1 MDIKVMNPQQPISP
15 EIFEDIINN
24 FIINEKNLLVNHV
37 VVHDVKVEYKN
48 KYEHYI
54 LNVTVYVKEGSI
66 VEGRFKDLGTNIK
79 WNSFVNGLNQH
90 KVFKKYLGLP
100 LNNDYEDFY
109 VSIEGDIDE
118 GYPKNEK
125 IMETKDLI
133 KKVLKEEISSLLR
146 RRLNFGKIDSILK
159 NIKVQAFRKDEPIE
173 NSINATIQ
181 RALYDLMPEG
191 FDDDDEE
198 YFKVWDE
205 IKDYLKDN
213 YTDELREYF
222 EKRKKDAEDDKKN
235 SRGEKYIFAKHDKPY
250 GSLGWS
256 GFADGFNSF
265 DEMITKYGHWVDV
278 DWDEVKKKLDN
289 ITEYPEETF
298 SGTMNSRPL
307 RISSIGDEGNRMG
320 YNFSIIKSIPKNRI
334 KEIKEGELTE
344 RCWKGYTQKG
354 MKTMFGKRY
363 PNCVK
368 KKKG

>member
-1 MDIKVMNPQQPISP
+1 MNSQETISP

-24 FIINEKNLLVNHV
+24 FIINEKNLLVNYV
-37 VVHDVKVEYKN
+37 VVHDIKVEHKN
-48 KYEHYI
+48 KYEHYT
-54 LNVTVYVKEGSI
+54 LNVTVYVKEGNI

-79 WNSFVNGLNQH
+79 WNSFVNGLSQH

-222 EKRKKDAEDDKKN
+222 EKRKKDAEEDKKN

-307 RISSIGDEGNRMG
+307 RISSIGDEGNKWG

-344 RCWKGYTQKG
+344 RCWAGYTQKG